1 MCIFASSPFIIKHH
15 IMRYRDF
22 EELFSAKR
30 MQKYLLACNND
41 TRRALTL
48 YRYNLKL
55 SQEMFTIISCFE
67 VVLRNKIDK
76 QMMTIKGDDWLRNSI
91 LPSGELYSDGR
102 VDHTKKIIEKAF
114 RGLEREGTYSHS
126 KLLSE
131 MEFGVWKYMFSNATY
146 SLMGRKLLKIFPKKP
161 KSSRQHRYDNTYVFQ
176 ELDYINKLRNRIAHH
191 EPICFAG
198 NDAKIDTSYVL
209 NQYARMM
216 KLFGW
221 MGVDGVSLVYGLDHV
236 GKMSGK
242 VMCI

>member
-1 MCIFASSPFIIKHH
+1 
-15 IMRYRDF
+15 MRYRDF
-22 EELFSAKR
+22 EELFSSKR

-41 TRRALTL
+41 TRRAMTL

-55 SQEMFTIISCFE
+55 SQELFTIISCFE
-67 VVLRNKIDK
+67 VVLRNRIDK
-76 QMMTIKGDDWLRNSI
+76 QMIEYYGEDWLRNTI
-91 LPSGELYSDGR
+91 LSDGALSLDSR
-102 VDHTKKIIEKAF
+102 VERTRKIIEKAYE
-114 RGLEREGTYSHS
+114 GLMREGNYSHS

-131 MEFGVWKYMFSNATY
+131 MEFGVWKYMFSNTTY
-146 SLMGRKLLKIFPKKP
+146 SLMGRKLLKIFPQKP
-161 KSSRQHRYDNTYVFQ
+161 ISSRQHRYDNTYVFQ

-198 NDAKIDTSYVL
+198 NEAKIDTSYVL